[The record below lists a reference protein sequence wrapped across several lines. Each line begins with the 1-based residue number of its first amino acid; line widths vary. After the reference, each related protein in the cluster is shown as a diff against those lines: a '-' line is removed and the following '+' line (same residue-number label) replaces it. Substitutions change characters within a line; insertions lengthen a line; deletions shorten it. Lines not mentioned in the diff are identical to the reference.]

1 MTAKAIIAAITRY
14 RTALLVHRYLY
25 YVKSDPIVSDFNYDM
40 MERKLKDLVA
50 QYPALAF
57 RADHASYCPAEN
69 VGSSNADD
77 YPRRI
82 EQLAESLLAYHKAFN
97 VLRVRL

>member
-1 MTAKAIIAAITRY
+1 MTAKEIIRDITKY

-25 YVKSDPIVSDFNYDM
+25 YVKADAIVSDFVYDM
-40 MERKLKDLVA
+40 QERKLRGLIA

-57 RADHASYCPAEN
+57 RADHASYCPTES
-69 VGSSNADD
+69 VGSSNADN

-82 EQLAESLLAYHKAFN
+82 EQLAESLLQYHK
-97 VLRVRL
+97 RQECK